1 MRYGLADE
9 DIEKIQ
15 EVLTNY
21 PLVEKTVVYGSR
33 AKGNYRHNSDI
44 DLSLQGEGLTL
55 SHLSSIENDL
65 DDLLL
70 PYTIDLSIFHKIE
83 NPDLVAHI
91 NRVGLVFYQKMVG
104 APRT

>member
-15 EVLTNY
+15 KVLSNY

-44 DLSLQGEGLTL
+44 DLTLQGKELTL
-55 SHLSSIENDL
+55 SHLSSIETDL

-70 PYTIDLSIFHKIE
+70 PYKIDLSILHKIE
-83 NPDLVAHI
+83 SPDLVAHI
-91 NRVGLVFYQKMVG
+91 ERVGLVFY
-104 APRT
+104 